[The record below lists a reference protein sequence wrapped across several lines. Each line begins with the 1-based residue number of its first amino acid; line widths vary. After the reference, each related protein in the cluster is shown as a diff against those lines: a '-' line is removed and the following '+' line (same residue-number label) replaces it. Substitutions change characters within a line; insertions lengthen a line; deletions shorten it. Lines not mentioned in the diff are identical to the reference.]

1 MTFIRF
7 YGRRKNKP
15 LRPSREILM
24 DSLLPK
30 LLLPKEGVYDF
41 SKMFPNKKEIWLEV
55 GFGGGEHF
63 AALCRSYPDIGFI
76 GAEPFINGVA
86 SLLAH
91 LNGSHEAPGTYTDLA
106 PEYVPNMRIYPDDI
120 RQVFPLF
127 PKESLSRIFVLYP
140 DPWPKARHA
149 GRRFM
154 NVENLKTLAALLKKG
169 GQIDLATDMPFYMDF
184 AVEQAE
190 LSGLFTL
197 TGVQTTPPKDW
208 ITTRYEQK
216 ALAAGRTPLYT
227 HFIKK

>member
-15 LRPSREILM
+15 LRPSREGLM
-24 DSLLPK
+24 EVLLPK
-30 LLLPKEGVYDF
+30 LVLPKDTPYDF
-41 SKMFPNKKEIWLEV
+41 SHMFPGKKEVWLEV

-63 AALCRSYPDIGFI
+63 AALCRAHPNIGFI

-91 LNGSHEAPGTYTDLA
+91 LNGSHQAPQSHTDLA

-127 PKESLSRIFVLYP
+127 PKESLSRVFVLYP

-149 GRRFM
+149 RRRFM
-154 NVENLKTLAALLKKG
+154 NLENLKTLADLLKKG

-184 AVEQAE
+184 AVEQAQ
-190 LSGLFTL
+190 LSGLFKL
-197 TGVQTTPPKDW
+197 TPVKTTAPNDW

-227 HFIKK
+227 RFIRK